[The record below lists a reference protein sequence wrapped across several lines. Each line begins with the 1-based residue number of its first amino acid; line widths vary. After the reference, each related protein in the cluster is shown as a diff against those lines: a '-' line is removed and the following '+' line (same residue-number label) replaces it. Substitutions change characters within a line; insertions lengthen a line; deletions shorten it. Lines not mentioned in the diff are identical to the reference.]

1 MIPRQVKARPIR
13 VLSHMV
19 DPMGDSV
26 VISGGL
32 LSGNT
37 GEQPVDL
44 LVDAGMIAE
53 IAPAGTLKGK
63 GLVVDASDALVLPGF
78 VDIQVH
84 FRTPGGEESEDI
96 SSGAAG
102 AALGGVTACVMMP
115 NTIPTIDSVALVNE
129 VLAIGRTTPCDVHT
143 SASVTQGREG
153 RELVNF
159 GDLYTAGVR
168 IFTDDGTVVDDAA
181 LMERALSATCDLP
194 GSVISQHAE
203 HSAMVEGGVINDGA
217 VAKRLGLK
225 GRPREAE
232 AVIVE
237 RDLRLAEAT
246 KGRYHVLHISTSLA
260 ADLVRS
266 AKSSGVR
273 VTAEVTPQHLILTE
287 DDVERLGTSGKMNPP
302 LRTAG
307 DIEALRAGIF
317 DGTIDAVA
325 TDHAPHSPA
334 SKDVSLADAPPGM
347 LGVETMA
354 SVIWTEFVDSGL
366 MSVERFVTLLSH
378 SPAQIAAMESQ
389 GQPIRVGG
397 PANIAVFDPKMQ
409 WTADHGSLQ
418 SKSDNNPWIGK
429 QLVGRV
435 RHTICRGQLVVAD
448 GVLI

>member
-1 MIPRQVKARPIR
+1 MA
-13 VLSHMV
+13 
-19 DPMGDSV
+19 DSV

-32 LSGNT
+32 LSGN
-37 GEQPVDL
+37 QSDRAVDL
-44 LVDAGMIAE
+44 LVDSGVIAE
-53 IAPAGTLKGK
+53 IAPVGTLTGK
-63 GLVVDASDALVLPGF
+63 GLVVDAADALLLPGF

-129 VLAIGRTTPCDVHT
+129 VLSIGRTAPCEVHT
-143 SASVTQGREG
+143 SASVTQAREG
-153 RELVNF
+153 RQLVNF
-159 GDLYTAGVR
+159 EDLYAAGVR
-168 IFTDDGTVVDDAA
+168 VFTDDGTVVDDAN
-181 LMERALSATCDLP
+181 LMEGALSATCNLP
-194 GSVISQHAE
+194 GAVISQHAE
-203 HSAMVEGGVINDGA
+203 HSQMVAGGIINDGA

-237 RDLRLAEAT
+237 RDLHLAEVT

-302 LRTAG
+302 LRTSS
-307 DIEALRAGIF
+307 DVEALRTGIF

-334 SKDVSLADAPPGM
+334 SKDVGLADAPPGM

-366 MSVERFVTLLSH
+366 MSVERFVTLLSYQ
-378 SPAQIAAMESQ
+378 PAQIANIESQ
-389 GQPIRVGG
+389 GQPIQVGG
-397 PANIAVFDPKMQ
+397 PANIAVFDPKIQ

-418 SKSDNNPWIGK
+418 SKSYNNPWVGK

-435 RHTICRGQLVVAD
+435 RHTICNGKLVVAD
-448 GVLI
+448 GALI

>member
-1 MIPRQVKARPIR
+1 
-13 VLSHMV
+13 
-19 DPMGDSV
+19 
-26 VISGGL
+26 
-32 LSGNT
+32 
-37 GEQPVDL
+37 
-44 LVDAGMIAE
+44 
-53 IAPAGTLKGK
+53 
-63 GLVVDASDALVLPGF
+63 
-78 VDIQVH
+78 
-84 FRTPGGEESEDI
+84 
-96 SSGAAG
+96 
-102 AALGGVTACVMMP
+102 
-115 NTIPTIDSVALVNE
+115 
-129 VLAIGRTTPCDVHT
+129 
-143 SASVTQGREG
+143 
-153 RELVNF
+153 
-159 GDLYTAGVR
+159 
-168 IFTDDGTVVDDAA
+168 
-181 LMERALSATCDLP
+181 
-194 GSVISQHAE
+194 
-203 HSAMVEGGVINDGA
+203 
-217 VAKRLGLK
+217 
-225 GRPREAE
+225 
-232 AVIVE
+232 
-237 RDLRLAEAT
+237 
-246 KGRYHVLHISTSLA
+246 
-260 ADLVRS
+260 
-266 AKSSGVR
+266 
-273 VTAEVTPQHLILTE
+273 
-287 DDVERLGTSGKMNPP
+287 MNPP